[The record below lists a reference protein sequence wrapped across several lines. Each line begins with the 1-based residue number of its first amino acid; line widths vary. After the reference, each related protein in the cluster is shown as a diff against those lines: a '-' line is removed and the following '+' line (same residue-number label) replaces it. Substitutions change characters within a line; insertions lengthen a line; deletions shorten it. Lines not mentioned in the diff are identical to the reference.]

1 MNSFAR
7 QSRAPSADVA
17 NPDSLVSI
25 APTPIDHG
33 GFDAHA

>member
-1 MNSFAR
+1 M
-7 QSRAPSADVA
+7 SRVDVA
-17 NPDSLVSI
+17 GIDGFLPI

>member
-7 QSRAPSADVA
+7 QTRTSPVDVA
-17 NPDSLVSI
+17 NPDSLMSI